1 VSAVSTTRIIIAI
14 IVVFVLSVAFGT
26 LIHAFLLKA
35 DYEQVAHLYRSAADT
50 KFFVIFAA
58 YLAFA
63 IGSVWLYSK
72 GVEDKPWLGQGLRF
86 GFAIWLITSATGFL
100 IEYATQPIGE
110 TLLYKQLGYE
120 FVNKLI
126 LGAVTAAIVRRG

>member
-1 VSAVSTTRIIIAI
+1 MSSVSTTRIIIAI
-14 IVVFVLSVAFGT
+14 IVVFILSIAFGT

-35 DYEQVAHLYRSAADT
+35 DYEQVAHLYRTAADT
-50 KFFVIFAA
+50 KFFVIFAG

-63 IGSVWLYSK
+63 IGSVWIYSK
-72 GVEDKPWLGQGLRF
+72 GVEDTPWLGQGLRF
-86 GFAIWLITSATGFL
+86 GFAVWLITSVTGFF

-120 FVNKLI
+120 LVNKLI
-126 LGAVTAAIVRRG
+126 LGAVTAAIVRRS

>member
-1 VSAVSTTRIIIAI
+1 MSTVITTRIIIAI
-14 IVVFVLSVAFGT
+14 IVIFILSVAFGT

-35 DYEQVAHLYRSAADT
+35 DYEQVAHLYRTAADT
-50 KFFVIFAA
+50 RFFVIFAG
-58 YLAFA
+58 YLVFA

-86 GFAIWLITSATGFL
+86 GFAIWLVTSVTGFL

-120 FVNKLI
+120 LINKLI

>member
-1 VSAVSTTRIIIAI
+1 VSTVSTTRIIIAI
-14 IVVFVLSVAFGT
+14 VVVFILSVAFGT

-35 DYEQVAHLYRSAADT
+35 DYEQVAHLYRTAADT
-50 KFFVIFAA
+50 KFFVIFAG

-86 GFAIWLITSATGFL
+86 GFAIWLVVSVTSFF
-100 IEYATQPIGE
+100 IEYATQPIPAA
-110 TLLYKQLGYE
+110 LVFKQLGYE
-120 FVNKLI
+120 LINKLI
-126 LGAVTAAIVRRG
+126 LGAVTAAIVRKS